1 LQYEEKVMNGAEA
14 LVHTLLAGGVEV
26 CFTNPGTSEM
36 HFVTALDRIADMR
49 CVLGLA
55 EGVVAGA
62 ADGYA
67 RMAGKPAATLLHL
80 GPGLGNAIAN
90 LHNARKARSPVV
102 NIVGEHASYHIQY
115 NTPLTSDIAGIAR
128 PVSAWVGTAEDPAT
142 IGEQGM
148 AAIAAAGAAPG
159 QVATLILPANA
170 AWGEGGVVG
179 TLSEIAPPESVAED
193 AIEEA
198 AAMLRQPGT
207 LLLLGA
213 DALLAD
219 SVGLAG
225 DIAAATGCGLLAE
238 GMNKRLQRGAGR
250 VSVDRIPYPVDQAL
264 ALLAPYKRIVMVGA
278 RHPAAFFAYPDTP
291 SLVTSPGCEVFA
303 LAGAEQDCPGA
314 IQSLADALDVTP
326 GGAARQALD
335 RPQSPSGAIT
345 PETIAEAVAA
355 LLPEN
360 AIVVDESVTTGRRFL
375 PATAGAPP
383 HDWLQNRGGA
393 IGLGL
398 PMATGAAIACPDRKV
413 VCLESDGCAMYNLP
427 ALWTQAREGCDVTT
441 LIFSNRAYNILKGEL
456 AKVGAGNPGPRAND
470 MLTLDRPDLSFTK
483 LAAGMGVQAERVED
497 AEMLSRAL
505 ARGLASEGPHLIEV
519 VL

>member
-1 LQYEEKVMNGAEA
+1 MNGAEA
-14 LVHTLLAGGVEV
+14 LVRTLLAGGVEV

-36 HFVTALDRIADMR
+36 HFVAALDRIAEMR

-80 GPGLGNAIAN
+80 GPGLGNALAN
-90 LHNARKARSPVV
+90 LHNAGKARSPVV
-102 NIVGEHASYHIQY
+102 NIVGEHATYHIQY

-128 PVSAWVGTAEDPAT
+128 PVSAWVGTATDAAT
-142 IGEQGM
+142 IGEEGM
-148 AAIAAAGAAPG
+148 AAIAAARAAPG
-159 QVATLILPANA
+159 QVATLILPADA
-170 AWGEGGVVG
+170 AWGDGGVVG
-179 TLSEIAPPESVAED
+179 TLPEIVAPEAVAED
-193 AIEEA
+193 AIEQA
-198 AAMLRQPGT
+198 AAMLREPGA

-213 DALLAD
+213 DTLFAEPLD
-219 SVGLAG
+219 LAG

-250 VSVDRIPYPVDQAL
+250 VAIDRIPYPVDQAL
-264 ALLAPYKRIVMVGA
+264 KLLAPYRRIIMVGA

-291 SLVTSPGCEVFA
+291 SLVTPLGCEVFA
-303 LAGAEQDCPGA
+303 LADAEQDCRGA
-314 IQSLADALDVTP
+314 LHMLAEALEVTP
-326 GGAARQALD
+326 DAAARQEPA
-335 RPQSPSGAIT
+335 RPDTPTGAIS
-345 PETIAEAVAA
+345 PESIAQAIAA
-355 LLPEN
+355 LLPEQ
-360 AIVVDESVTTGRRFL
+360 AIVVDESVTTGRHFL

-456 AKVGAGNPGPRAND
+456 AKVGAGNHPGPRAND
-470 MLTLDRPDLSFTK
+470 MLTLDRPDLGWTQ
-483 LAAGMGVQAERVED
+483 LAVGMGVEAERVDD
-497 AEMLSRAL
+497 AETLSGAL
-505 ARGLASEGPHLIEV
+505 ARGLASDKPYLIEV